1 MNRFIWFIAAGF
13 VLLGLGMLSMAGMGF
28 GDMPMMGMGMG
39 MGIHL
44 VKGFAFLLLGGVM
57 FAVFILFVARYVRLR
72 RFRCPACGCPV
83 QPSWSYCPHCG
94 TELRIVP
101 GSSGSRNNDAKSD
114 WSGKH

>member
-28 GDMPMMGMGMG
+28 GDMPMMGMG
-39 MGIHL
+39 IHL
-44 VKGFAFLLLGGVM
+44 VKGFAFLLLSGAM
-57 FAVFILFVARYVRLR
+57 FAVFIPLVPFMARYVRLR